1 MSSVVVSY
9 AMVKESAQ
17 LNSALVR
24 KLVRKLR
31 RGRLGPLESAPQVLL
46 SCGLSKDPAQKPRQD
61 GELDMAPLI
70 LKSVPRLRRDL
81 NRSIQYYVVLRSS
94 SVESV
99 SDTTMFRTSWSFS
112 SKAICKPWNLA
123 FEFKHRYPP
132 KPQSLWLTLP
142 VRLKRYHCQVLFRC
156 RKQGVSDSMPKTY
169 DPS

>member
-1 MSSVVVSY
+1 MSSVVVSH

-46 SCGLSKDPAQKPRQD
+46 SCGLSKDPAQKPRQG
-61 GELDMAPLI
+61 GELDIAPSI

-81 NRSIQYYVVLRSS
+81 NQPY
-94 SVESV
+94 
-99 SDTTMFRTSWSFS
+99 
-112 SKAICKPWNLA
+112 ANHGWNLA

-132 KPQSLWLTLP
+132 YGSCWLP